1 MKAQSEGVADRLKQA
16 LLARGLVQPEQID
29 RAARAQTA
37 NGGRIDLALTR
48 LGLVA
53 EREMAQVYAQVLGLS
68 MADTLNYPQQP
79 VWPGRLSA
87 AFLRSAR
94 IVPIGVSDGRLRV
107 AMADPLDAQAREA
120 LILAAGPDPVI
131 EVGVPAEIGAALLRL
146 YGAGETSP
154 PLPSAPVRTEHASA
168 DILHLREY
176 SSDAAAVKLV
186 NQLVAGAI
194 SAKASDIHIEPF
206 EGRLRVR
213 YRIDGILAD
222 AGSPG
227 FEHYPALIGR
237 IKVLSQLDMAERR
250 RPQDG
255 RCFMQMEGRRVDLRV
270 SILPTIYGEAA
281 VLRVLDQEQ
290 APLDLARLG
299 FGTDQQDRIAALA
312 AQPHGLMLICG
323 PTGSGKTTTLYAAM
337 RGLHDGKRKIVSA
350 EDPVEYHIEGVS
362 QIQVRADIGL
372 GFSEILRAV
381 LRHDPDVI
389 MVGEARDSETAH
401 IAVQAALTGHLVL
414 CSLHTNDAAGAV
426 TRLCDMGI
434 EPYLL
439 ASTLRGVVAQRLVR
453 KLCPHCRIQDSIDVK
468 AGERL
473 GLAPGARIWR
483 PNGCAQCRKTGYA
496 GRTVIAEF
504 MPASETLQNLILA
517 SADSAG
523 ITRAMRVQGM
533 RSLQADGLAKVCEGV
548 TSLEEVLRV
557 CAP

>member
-1 MKAQSEGVADRLKQA
+1 MADRLTQA
-16 LLARGLVQPEQID
+16 LLARGVVQPEQIA
-29 RAARAQTA
+29 RAARAQSA

-68 MADTLNYPQQP
+68 VADALSYPQAP

-94 IVPIGVSDGRLRV
+94 IVPIGVSDGRLRA
-107 AMADPLDAQAREA
+107 AMADPLDAPAREA
-120 LILAAGPDPVI
+120 LTLAAGPDSI
-131 EVGVPAEIGAALLRL
+131 IQVGVPAEVDAALLRL
-146 YGAGETSP
+146 YGADETRPAAPASP
-154 PLPSAPVRTEHASA
+154 SSGDHTSA
-168 DILHLREY
+168 DILQLREY
-176 SSDAAAVKLV
+176 GSDAAAVKLV
-186 NQLVAGAI
+186 NQLIAGAI
-194 SAKASDIHIEPF
+194 SARASDIHIEPF
-206 EGRLRVR
+206 EGRLQVR
-213 YRIDGILAD
+213 YRIDGVLMD
-222 AGSPG
+222 AGAPG
-227 FEHYPALIGR
+227 FEHHPALIGR
-237 IKVLSQLDMAERR
+237 IKVLSHLDMAERR

-255 RCFMQMEGRRVDLRV
+255 RCLMQMEGRRVDLRV
-270 SILPTIYGEAA
+270 SILPTMYGEAV

-299 FGTDQQDRIAALA
+299 FSAEQQRRIATLA
-312 AQPHGLMLICG
+312 AQPHGMMLICG

-337 RGLHDGKRKIVSA
+337 RGLQDGKRKIVSV
-350 EDPVEYHIEGVS
+350 EDPVEYHLDGVN

-372 GFSEILRAV
+372 GFSDILRSV

-414 CSLHTNDAAGAV
+414 CSLHTNEAAGAV

-453 KLCPHCRIQDSIDVK
+453 KLCPHCRTQDSIDTK
-468 AGERL
+468 AAERL
-473 GLAPGARIWR
+473 GLAPGAKIWR
-483 PNGCAQCRKTGYA
+483 PNGCPECRNTGYA

-504 MPASETLQNLILA
+504 MPANETLQNLIQA
-517 SADSAG
+517 SAGSAA
-523 ITRAMRVQGM
+523 IERTMRAQGM
-533 RSLQADGLAKVCEGV
+533 KSLQEDGLLKVSEGV

-557 CAP
+557 CAQ